1 MISQHNYY
9 RQKHGVNDLIN
20 DSVIASDAQTYALK
34 LAKSNTGLQH
44 SNTNYG
50 ENLAYQMDSRFKLN
64 KKTCEGE
71 FEVE

>member
-9 RQKHGVNDLIN
+9 RQKHGVDNLEE
-20 DSVIASDAQTYALK
+20 DSDIVSNAQNYALK
-34 LAKSNTGLQH
+34 LARSNTGLQH
-44 SNTNYG
+44 SSTKYG